1 MIRLVVYLLFI
12 ALVATGLG
20 WLADR
25 PGTLNIQW
33 QGYDVETTVF
43 QATVM
48 LAIATAAAIF
58 LWSVLR
64 TIWHSPAAIGQRILR
79 RRQKR
84 GLDALSSGL
93 IAVGAGDKSLATHY
107 ALQARKAL
115 PHEPLT
121 QILRAQA
128 AQLSGDRATARRIFD
143 SMLAA
148 PDTEQLGL
156 RGLFL
161 EAEREGEHEA
171 ARQFAERAV
180 RANPK
185 LSWSSEALFDLQ
197 CKQKDWASAL
207 ETLSLLKRNGLIEKP
222 AYDRKRAVLLAGQ
235 AQNAE
240 ENETDKALALALEA
254 HGLAPD
260 LVPAAAVAARILAGR
275 GQTGKAAKIIQKTW
289 ARAPHPDLATAYAY
303 ARIGDSP
310 RDRLDRVRQL
320 AALNGH
326 SIESPI
332 AIATTAIEARLFG
345 EARDAL
351 QPLLDDRLTQR
362 VATLMARIEAGESDD
377 KGRVREWLARAVNAA
392 RDPAWTAD
400 GVVADRWEPIS
411 PVTGALDA
419 FQWRVPVENRDSS
432 SANILGERLEELL
445 AISAPKPVNETP
457 AAKATEA
464 PVQPAAAQSAPVR
477 REDVVDAEAVTVR
490 PEPVKIMP
498 QPAPV
503 KPVETAAEKPVVTQ
517 IEAKTISPVQ
527 RVSEVSIVKPAAK
540 AEPKAEPATQAA
552 TGPRVVEAVADATAA
567 APAPVSTQ
575 AAEPVP
581 AQEKVVAATTKTTP
595 KPVSDAKI
603 FVAPRAPDDPG
614 TDATDEDDSDGD
626 SFPKRIYRAV
636 N

>member
-12 ALVATGLG
+12 ALVASGLG

-33 QGYDVETTVF
+33 QGYDIETTVF
-43 QATVM
+43 RATVM
-48 LAIATAAAIF
+48 LAAATAAAIF

-64 TIWHSPAAIGQRILR
+64 TIWHSPAAIGQRVLR

-84 GLDALSSGL
+84 GLEALSSGL
-93 IAVGAGDKSLATHY
+93 IAVGAGDKALATRY

-161 EAEREGEHEA
+161 EAEREGESEA

-185 LSWSSEALFDLQ
+185 LGWSSEALFDLQ
-197 CKQKDWASAL
+197 CKQKDWADAL

-222 AYDRKRAVLLAGQ
+222 AFDRKRAVLLAGQ
-235 AQNAE
+235 AQDAE
-240 ENETDKALALALEA
+240 ENAADKALALAMEA
-254 HGLAPD
+254 HALAPD

-275 GQTGKAAKIIQKTW
+275 GQTSKAAKVIQKTW

-310 RDRLDRVRQL
+310 RDRLNRVRQL
-320 AALNGH
+320 AALNSH

-332 AIATTAIEARLFG
+332 AIATTAIEARLFD
-345 EARDAL
+345 EAREAL
-351 QPLLDDRLTQR
+351 QPLLDERLTQR

-400 GVVADRWEPIS
+400 GVVADRWEPVS
-411 PVTGALDA
+411 PVTGGLDA

-432 SANILGERLEELL
+432 SATVLSERLEELL
-445 AISAPKPVNETP
+445 AISAPKPVNPEP
-457 AAKATEA
+457 AAKAA
-464 PVQPAAAQSAPVR
+464 PEVAAQPAPVR
-477 REDVVDAEAVTVR
+477 REDAVDAEAVTVR
-490 PEPVKIMP
+490 PEPIKITP
-498 QPAPV
+498 QAAPAP
-503 KPVETAAEKPVVTQ
+503 KPAEVAAAKPNVTQ
-517 IEAKTISPVQ
+517 IDAKTISPLQ
-527 RVSEVSIVKPAAK
+527 RASEVSIVKPAAK
-540 AEPKAEPATQAA
+540 AEPPPEATPVTKEVAAAPRPAEPAVTIPSAASSPAAVTPAAQAKAA
-552 TGPRVVEAVADATAA
+552 T
-567 APAPVSTQ
+567 PAPKP
-575 AAEPVP
+575 AA
-581 AQEKVVAATTKTTP
+581 QKTGT
-595 KPVSDAKI
+595 DAKI

-614 TDATDEDDSDGD
+614 TDENDDDSDTGA
-626 SFPKRIYRAV
+626 FPKRIYRAV

>member
-12 ALVATGLG
+12 ALVASGLG

-43 QATVM
+43 RATVM
-48 LAIATAAAIF
+48 LAVATAAAIF

-64 TIWHSPAAIGQRILR
+64 TVWHGPAAIGQRILR

-84 GLDALSSGL
+84 GLEALSSGL
-93 IAVGAGDKSLATHY
+93 IAVGAGDKALATRY

-161 EAEREGEHEA
+161 EAEREGESEA

-185 LSWSSEALFDLQ
+185 LGWSSEALFDLQ
-197 CKQKDWASAL
+197 CKQKDWADAL

-222 AYDRKRAVLLAGQ
+222 AFDRKRAVLLAGQ
-235 AQNAE
+235 AQDAE
-240 ENETDKALALALEA
+240 ENAADKALALAMEA
-254 HGLAPD
+254 HALAPD

-275 GQTGKAAKIIQKTW
+275 GQTGKAAKVIQKTW

-310 RDRLDRVRQL
+310 RDRLNRVRQL
-320 AALNGH
+320 AALNSH

-332 AIATTAIEARLFG
+332 AIATTAIEARLFD
-345 EARDAL
+345 EAREAL
-351 QPLLDDRLTQR
+351 QPLLDERLTQR

-400 GVVADRWEPIS
+400 GVVADRWEPVS
-411 PVTGALDA
+411 PVTGGLDA

-432 SANILGERLEELL
+432 SATVLSERLEELL
-445 AISAPKPVNETP
+445 AISAPKPVNPEP
-457 AAKATEA
+457 AAKAVPE
-464 PVQPAAAQSAPVR
+464 VAAQPAPVR
-477 REDVVDAEAVTVR
+477 REDAVDAEAVTVR
-490 PEPVKIMP
+490 PEPIKITP
-498 QPAPV
+498 QPAPAA
-503 KPVETAAEKPVVTQ
+503 KPAEVAAAKPNVTQ
-517 IEAKTISPVQ
+517 IDAKTISPLQ
-527 RVSEVSIVKPAAK
+527 RASEVSIVKPAAK
-540 AEPKAEPATQAA
+540 AEPPPEATPVTKEVAAAPRPAEPAVTIPSAASSPAAVTPAAQAKAA
-552 TGPRVVEAVADATAA
+552 T
-567 APAPVSTQ
+567 PAPKP
-575 AAEPVP
+575 AA
-581 AQEKVVAATTKTTP
+581 QKTGT
-595 KPVSDAKI
+595 DAKI

-614 TDATDEDDSDGD
+614 TDENDDDSDTGA
-626 SFPKRIYRAV
+626 FPKRIYRAV

>member
-12 ALVATGLG
+12 ALVASGLG

-43 QATVM
+43 RATVM
-48 LAIATAAAIF
+48 LAVATAAAIF

-64 TIWHSPAAIGQRILR
+64 TVWHSPAAIGQRILR

-84 GLDALSSGL
+84 GLEALSSGL
-93 IAVGAGDKSLATHY
+93 IAVGAGDKALATRY

-161 EAEREGEHEA
+161 EAEREGESEA

-185 LSWSSEALFDLQ
+185 LGWSSEALFDLQ
-197 CKQKDWASAL
+197 CKQKDWADAL

-222 AYDRKRAVLLAGQ
+222 AFDRKRAVLLAGQ
-235 AQNAE
+235 AQDAE
-240 ENETDKALALALEA
+240 ENAADKALALAMEA
-254 HGLAPD
+254 HALAPD

-275 GQTGKAAKIIQKTW
+275 GQTGKAAKVIQKTW

-310 RDRLDRVRQL
+310 RDRLNRVRQL
-320 AALNGH
+320 AALNSH

-332 AIATTAIEARLFG
+332 AIATTAIEARLFD
-345 EARDAL
+345 EAREAL
-351 QPLLDDRLTQR
+351 QPLLDERLTQR

-400 GVVADRWEPIS
+400 GVVADRWEPVS
-411 PVTGALDA
+411 PVTGGLDA

-432 SANILGERLEELL
+432 SATVLSERLEELL
-445 AISAPKPVNETP
+445 AISAPKPVNPEP
-457 AAKATEA
+457 AAKAVPE
-464 PVQPAAAQSAPVR
+464 VAAQPAPVR
-477 REDVVDAEAVTVR
+477 REDAVDAEAVTVR
-490 PEPVKIMP
+490 PEPIKITP
-498 QPAPV
+498 QPAPAA
-503 KPVETAAEKPVVTQ
+503 KPAEVAAAKPNVTQ
-517 IEAKTISPVQ
+517 IDAKTISPLQ
-527 RVSEVSIVKPAAK
+527 RASEVSIVKPAAK
-540 AEPKAEPATQAA
+540 AEPPPEATPVTKEVAAAPRPAEPAVTIPSAASSPAAVTPAAQAKAA
-552 TGPRVVEAVADATAA
+552 T
-567 APAPVSTQ
+567 PAPKP
-575 AAEPVP
+575 AA
-581 AQEKVVAATTKTTP
+581 QKIGT
-595 KPVSDAKI
+595 DAKI

-614 TDATDEDDSDGD
+614 TDENDDDSDTGA
-626 SFPKRIYRAV
+626 FPKRIYRAV

>member
-1 MIRLVVYLLFI
+1 MIRLVVYILFI
-12 ALVATGLG
+12 ALVASGLG

-33 QGYDVETTVF
+33 QGYDIETTVF
-43 QATVM
+43 RATVM
-48 LAIATAAAIF
+48 LAAATAAAIF

-64 TIWHSPAAIGQRILR
+64 TIWHSPAAIGQRVLR

-84 GLDALSSGL
+84 GLEALSSGL
-93 IAVGAGDKSLATHY
+93 IAVGAGDKALATRY

-143 SMLAA
+143 SMLTA

-161 EAEREGEHEA
+161 EAEREGESEA

-180 RANPK
+180 KANSK
-185 LSWSSEALFDLQ
+185 LGWSSEALFDLQ
-197 CKQKDWASAL
+197 CKQKDWADAL
-207 ETLSLLKRNGLIEKP
+207 ETLSLLKRNGLIQKP
-222 AYDRKRAVLLAGQ
+222 AFDRKRAVLLAGQ
-235 AQNAE
+235 AQDAE
-240 ENETDKALALALEA
+240 ENAADKALTLAMEA
-254 HGLAPD
+254 HALAPD

-275 GQTGKAAKIIQKTW
+275 GQTGKAAKVIQKTW
-289 ARAPHPDLATAYAY
+289 TRAPHPDLATAYAY

-310 RDRLDRVRQL
+310 RDRLNRVRQL
-320 AALNGH
+320 AALNSH

-332 AIATTAIEARLFG
+332 AIATTAIEARLFD
-345 EARDAL
+345 EAREAL
-351 QPLLDDRLTQR
+351 QPLLDERLTQR

-400 GVVADRWEPIS
+400 GVVADRWEPVS
-411 PVTGALDA
+411 PVTGGLDA

-432 SANILGERLEELL
+432 SATVLSERLEELL
-445 AISAPKPVNETP
+445 AISAPKPVNPEP
-457 AAKATEA
+457 AAKAA
-464 PVQPAAAQSAPVR
+464 PEVAAQPAPVR
-477 REDVVDAEAVTVR
+477 REDAVDAEAVTVR
-490 PEPVKIMP
+490 PEPIKITP
-498 QPAPV
+498 QPAPAA
-503 KPVETAAEKPVVTQ
+503 KPAEVAAAKPNVTQ
-517 IEAKTISPVQ
+517 IDAKTISPIQ
-527 RVSEVSIVKPAAK
+527 RASEVSIVKPAAK
-540 AEPKAEPATQAA
+540 AEPTPEATPVTKEVAAAAPRPAEPAVAIPPAASSPAAVTPAAQAKTA
-552 TGPRVVEAVADATAA
+552 T
-567 APAPVSTQ
+567 PAPK
-575 AAEPVP
+575 P
-581 AQEKVVAATTKTTP
+581 AVQKTGT
-595 KPVSDAKI
+595 DAKI

-614 TDATDEDDSDGD
+614 TDENDDDSDTGA
-626 SFPKRIYRAV
+626 FPKRIYRAV

>member
-12 ALVATGLG
+12 ALVASGLG

-43 QATVM
+43 RATVM
-48 LAIATAAAIF
+48 LAVATAAAIF

-64 TIWHSPAAIGQRILR
+64 TVWHSPAAIGQRILR

-84 GLDALSSGL
+84 GLEALSSGL
-93 IAVGAGDKSLATHY
+93 IAVGAGDKALATRY

-161 EAEREGEHEA
+161 EAEREGESEA

-185 LSWSSEALFDLQ
+185 LGWSSEALFDLQ
-197 CKQKDWASAL
+197 CKQKDWADAL

-222 AYDRKRAVLLAGQ
+222 AFDRKRAVLLAGQ
-235 AQNAE
+235 AQDAE
-240 ENETDKALALALEA
+240 ENAADKALALAMEA
-254 HGLAPD
+254 HALAPD

-275 GQTGKAAKIIQKTW
+275 GQTGKAAKVIQKTW
-289 ARAPHPDLATAYAY
+289 GRAPHPDLATAYAY

-310 RDRLDRVRQL
+310 RDRLNRVRQL
-320 AALNGH
+320 AALNSH

-332 AIATTAIEARLFG
+332 AIATTAIEARLFD
-345 EARDAL
+345 EAREAL
-351 QPLLDDRLTQR
+351 QPLLDERLTQR

-400 GVVADRWEPIS
+400 GVVADRWEPVS
-411 PVTGALDA
+411 PVTGGLDA

-432 SANILGERLEELL
+432 SATVLSERLEELL
-445 AISAPKPVNETP
+445 AISAPKPVNPEP
-457 AAKATEA
+457 AAKAVPE
-464 PVQPAAAQSAPVR
+464 VAAQPAPVR
-477 REDVVDAEAVTVR
+477 REDAVDAEAVTVR
-490 PEPVKIMP
+490 PEPIKITP
-498 QPAPV
+498 QPAPAA
-503 KPVETAAEKPVVTQ
+503 KPAEVAAAKPNVTQ
-517 IEAKTISPVQ
+517 IDAKTISPLQ
-527 RVSEVSIVKPAAK
+527 RASEVSIVKPAAK
-540 AEPKAEPATQAA
+540 AEPPPEATPVTKEVAAAPRPAEPAVTIPSAASSPAAVTPAAQAKAA
-552 TGPRVVEAVADATAA
+552 T
-567 APAPVSTQ
+567 PAPKP
-575 AAEPVP
+575 AA
-581 AQEKVVAATTKTTP
+581 QKIGT
-595 KPVSDAKI
+595 DAKI

-614 TDATDEDDSDGD
+614 TDENDDDSDTGA
-626 SFPKRIYRAV
+626 FPKRIYRAV

>member
-12 ALVATGLG
+12 ALVASGLG

-25 PGTLNIQW
+25 PGTLNVQW

-43 QATVM
+43 RATVM
-48 LAIATAAAIF
+48 LAVATAAAIF

-64 TIWHSPAAIGQRILR
+64 TVWHSPAAIGQRILR

-84 GLDALSSGL
+84 GLEALSSGL
-93 IAVGAGDKSLATHY
+93 IAVGAGDKALATRY

-161 EAEREGEHEA
+161 EAEREGESEA
-171 ARQFAERAV
+171 AQQFAERAV

-185 LSWSSEALFDLQ
+185 LGWSSEALFDLQ
-197 CKQKDWASAL
+197 CKQKDWPDAL

-222 AYDRKRAVLLAGQ
+222 AFDRKRAVLLAGQ
-235 AQNAE
+235 AQDAE
-240 ENETDKALALALEA
+240 ENAADKALALAMEA
-254 HGLAPD
+254 HALAPD
-260 LVPAAAVAARILAGR
+260 LVPATAVAARILAGR
-275 GQTGKAAKIIQKTW
+275 GQTGKAAKVIQKTW

-310 RDRLDRVRQL
+310 RDRLNRVRQL
-320 AALNGH
+320 AALNSH

-332 AIATTAIEARLFG
+332 AIATTAIEARLFD
-345 EARDAL
+345 EAREAL
-351 QPLLDDRLTQR
+351 QPLLDERLTQR

-400 GVVADRWEPIS
+400 GVVADRWEPVS

-432 SANILGERLEELL
+432 SATVLSERLEELL
-445 AISAPKPVNETP
+445 AISAPKPVNPEP
-457 AAKATEA
+457 AAKAA
-464 PVQPAAAQSAPVR
+464 PEVAAQPTPVR
-477 REDVVDAEAVTVR
+477 REDAVDAEAVTVR
-490 PEPVKIMP
+490 PEPIKITP
-498 QPAPV
+498 QPAPAP
-503 KPVETAAEKPVVTQ
+503 KPAEVAAAKPNVTQ
-517 IEAKTISPVQ
+517 IDAKTISPLQ
-527 RVSEVSIVKPAAK
+527 RASEVSIVKPAAK
-540 AEPKAEPATQAA
+540 AEPPPEATPVTKEVAAAPRPAEPAVAIPPAASSPAAVTPAAQAKAA
-552 TGPRVVEAVADATAA
+552 T
-567 APAPVSTQ
+567 PAPKP
-575 AAEPVP
+575 AA
-581 AQEKVVAATTKTTP
+581 QKTGT
-595 KPVSDAKI
+595 DAKI

-614 TDATDEDDSDGD
+614 TDENDDDSDTGA
-626 SFPKRIYRAV
+626 FPKRIYRAV